1 MDDKNQ
7 PTKLDAEYNAAL
19 VALKAFDQLA
29 RDDPVS
35 LESSIVG
42 LFAALLEVASRSG
55 IPALS
60 IALS

>member
-19 VALKAFDQLA
+19 VALQAFDQLT

-42 LFAALLEVASRSG
+42 LLAALREVARRAG
-55 IPALS
+55 VPY
-60 IALS
+60 